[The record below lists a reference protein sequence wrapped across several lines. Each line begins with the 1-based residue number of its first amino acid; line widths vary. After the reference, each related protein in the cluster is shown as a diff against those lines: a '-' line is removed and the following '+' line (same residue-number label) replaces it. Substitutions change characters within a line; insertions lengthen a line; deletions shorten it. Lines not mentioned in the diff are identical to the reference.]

1 MKLFRRLPLAAIVI
15 PIVLSTIAALAIL
28 VATIG
33 RFNVDFGDT
42 AGTGTTRVSLVI
54 IMIGG
59 EVGVMIYTALITLG
73 ASDYRAGVPLS
84 PLYWPF
90 LMVAGCIMEN
100 ILLACTQ
107 AVDYMAHD
115 LKPEWTAL
123 YRPGTR
129 VIGNLFL
136 LGTFAGLAWIVV
148 VLLRGRAWSR
158 RHVAYTFLY
167 ASLAASALIVGGV
180 VFAVQRGI

>member
-1 MKLFRRLPLAAIVI
+1 MKLFRRLPLAVVVI
-15 PIVLSTIAALAIL
+15 PIVLSTIGGLAIL

-33 RFNVDFGDT
+33 RFKVDFGDST
-42 AGTGTTRVSLVI
+42 GSGTTRLSLVI

-73 ASDYRAGVPLS
+73 ASDYRAGFPLS

-100 ILLACTQ
+100 VLLACTQ
-107 AVDYMAHD
+107 AVDLMAHG
-115 LKPEWTAL
+115 LKPHWMAL

-158 RHVAYTFLY
+158 QHIAYTFIY

-180 VFAVQRGI
+180 VFAVQGGI